1 MSTDFV
7 INAEKREDQGKGA
20 SRRLRRDGLVP
31 GIVYG
36 GGKEPVAIN
45 VRQNELAKSLEQ
57 EAFYSQILTL
67 NLGKETEQVVLRD
80 LQRHPAKP
88 IVLHLDLQRINANET
103 LHAHIPLHF
112 INEEACV
119 GVKQG
124 GGSISHV
131 IIEVEVSCLPKD
143 LPEFIEVDVLDL
155 NLGDTLHLSDL
166 KLPEGVELVEL
177 AHDHD
182 NAVVTVHKLRAAS
195 EVEEEAAPAAEEG
208 GEEAA
213 GE

>member
-88 IVLHLDLQRINANET
+88 MILHLDLQRINANET

-155 NLGDTLHLSDL
+155 NLGDTVHMSDL

-195 EVEEEAAPAAEEG
+195 EVEEAAAPAAEEG
-208 GEEAA
+208 GEAA

>member
-7 INAEKREDQGKGA
+7 INAEQREDQGKGA
-20 SRRLRRDGLVP
+20 SRRLRRAGLVP

-36 GGKEPVAIN
+36 AGKEPAPIALKH
-45 VRQNELAKSLEQ
+45 NELIKNLEH

-67 NLGKETEQVVLRD
+67 NVGKESEQVVLRD

-88 IVLHLDLQRINANET
+88 VILHIDLQRISANEK

-112 INEEACV
+112 INEEGCV
-119 GVKQG
+119 GVKTE
-124 GGSISHV
+124 GGSLSHV
-131 IIEVEVSCLPKD
+131 QIEVEVACLPKD
-143 LPEFIEVDVLDL
+143 LPEFIELDVSELHV
-155 NLGDTLHLSDL
+155 GETLHLSDL
-166 KLPEGVELVEL
+166 PLPEGVEIIEL
-177 AHDHD
+177 AHGHD
-182 NAVVTVHKLRAAS
+182 NAVVAVHKARGAA
-195 EVEEEAAPAAEEG
+195 EAEEGAEEEG

>member
-1 MSTDFV
+1 MSTEYI
-7 INAEKREDQGKGA
+7 INAEQREDQGKGA

-36 GGKEPVAIN
+36 AGKEPVAIT
-45 VRQNELAKSLEQ
+45 VKHNELIKSLEQ
-57 EAFYSQILTL
+57 EAFYSQVLTL
-67 NLGKETEQVVLRD
+67 NLGKDSEQVVLRD

-88 IVLHLDLQRINANET
+88 LLLHLDLQRINANEK

-112 INEEACV
+112 LNEEACV

-143 LPEFIEVDVLDL
+143 LPEFFEVDVADL
-155 NLGDTLHLSDL
+155 NLGETLHLSDL

-177 AHDHD
+177 AHGHD
-182 NAVVTVHKLRAAS
+182 NAVVTVHKLRAVA
-195 EVEEEAAPAAEEG
+195 EVEEEEAPAAEEG